1 MSSEDQ
7 KTTYSRF
14 ACIGTGLSGIG
25 LGATL
30 KRWYNLDDIHYFERQ
45 SQPGGT
51 WLQNQYPGCACD
63 IPNILYSFSF
73 EPNPDWTRILA
84 KREELYDYIM
94 RVAKKYHLL
103 NKMTFGA
110 QVEKCE
116 WSEEHAQWR
125 LTIRDL
131 ESGSL
136 FSHECQFLFSAT
148 GLFSNPR
155 ELDIPGVKSFKGP
168 IIHSAK
174 WRHDVNLTGKRV
186 VLFGNGCTAA
196 QIVPNILPQTKSLT
210 QIIRSK
216 HWILPPIDGPTLD
229 VLRWVMK
236 NIPGVQRLLRVLVF
250 LETER
255 QYKLFEMTEAGA
267 RVRAKFRETA
277 LTYMK
282 KTAPVK
288 YHDLLIPDFEFGCKR
303 RIYDSGY
310 LESIHADNFSLTD
323 KPATEITPDG
333 VRVGGQVIEADV
345 IVLANGFETGGFL
358 KGIEVIGRN
367 NENLHQHWERYGGAE
382 AYNTTSVSGFPNLFL
397 LYGPNSGVGHTS
409 AIIALENGIN
419 YSLRVVKPILDG
431 KASIVDVK
439 SEAESIWT
447 DSMQTG
453 VKSTV
458 FYSGCT
464 NWFVETKKNGK
475 RWNATVYPYS
485 QASFWRRSLFPV
497 WKDFDFSGSTNDPK
511 RNIWRRLFLRNVSQT
526 LYASIVVRGDRKIA
540 AFLAPKFVRPGR
552 PKVRHVGRQWI
563 PALQTPSRLC
573 HGRHLPP
580 GARFL
585 PDNLAASPSCRSI
598 VGNSDAEAQF
608 EPSGIETV
616 HAANQMVSPTPV
628 DYPVIMVVYPFHLAP
643 PANSTPLQANEQDV
657 SISSLAYFSNSK
669 LIALSR
675 RIGTTQVADLLA
687 KIEAAVKSTTRSPV
701 GVSPYPNDLEKEARS
716 VSLSQ
721 QSRLDYI
728 QSYFDQVHPLYP
740 FLDRASFENRARS
753 SRVGDIRSVDP
764 AWCAL
769 YHAVLGLGSLYHE
782 CGSFNAFSGTAWDI
796 FRVSLAL
803 FPRIVFGQTNL
814 VTVQAMAAMAIFSV
828 TYAALP
834 IEGVLISEAARIVSH
849 FQMTKAEACKTNQ
862 EFQRTF
868 WVIYSLESEYCL
880 NTGRSSIIPSHD
892 ISCPI
897 PQTNLPFLSG
907 FNWLQCKAKHAQMAS
922 DIYQR
927 LFSVK
932 ARSSSQALRQREAS
946 RCLEELETWRLSVPE
961 SFRPGL
967 RLRSHRLGQPQ
978 AVYLAVQIHFSYY
991 NVRIALARV
1000 CLLAWVQDSEEQTR
1014 YKLLLTESARSIID
1028 LVHFI
1033 DLEPFV
1039 LPWVQYNMP
1048 QAALFVLFDFI
1059 IEYPCHEE
1067 TRKNLSY
1074 MQIATAY
1081 FMRLQYIT
1089 GNMVFGTILTQFL
1102 QIATKF
1108 MEGTCISSI
1117 TQPEVSANPRG
1128 SELWQSRDSGIGT
1141 IGFEESLGFQ
1151 GLQFP
1156 IHNGFEFQDMDF
1168 WLTESGVLSFLES
1181 SGDFGLPNPESEGPL
1196 GEAAGRH

>member
-1 MSSEDQ
+1 MSFEDQ

-51 WLQNQYPGCACD
+51 WLQNQYPERDVVGCACD

-103 NKMTFGA
+103 DKMTFGA

-136 FSHECQFLFSAT
+136 FFHECQFLFSAT

-282 KTAPVK
+282 KTAPAK

-310 LESIHADNFSLTD
+310 LESIHADNFNLTD

-333 VRVGGQVIEADV
+333 VRVGGQVIETDV

-419 YSLRVVKPILDG
+419 YSLRVIKPILDG

-497 WKDFDFSGSTNDPK
+497 WKDFDFS
-511 RNIWRRLFLRNVSQT
+511 
-526 LYASIVVRGDRKIA
+526 VR
-540 AFLAPKFVRPGR
+540 
-552 PKVRHVGRQWI
+552 
-563 PALQTPSRLC
+563 
-573 HGRHLPP
+573 
-580 GARFL
+580 
-585 PDNLAASPSCRSI
+585 
-598 VGNSDAEAQF
+598 
-608 EPSGIETV
+608 
-616 HAANQMVSPTPV
+616 
-628 DYPVIMVVYPFHLAP
+628 
-643 PANSTPLQANEQDV
+643 
-657 SISSLAYFSNSK
+657 
-669 LIALSR
+669 
-675 RIGTTQVADLLA
+675 
-687 KIEAAVKSTTRSPV
+687 
-701 GVSPYPNDLEKEARS
+701 
-716 VSLSQ
+716 
-721 QSRLDYI
+721 
-728 QSYFDQVHPLYP
+728 
-740 FLDRASFENRARS
+740 
-753 SRVGDIRSVDP
+753 
-764 AWCAL
+764 
-769 YHAVLGLGSLYHE
+769 
-782 CGSFNAFSGTAWDI
+782 
-796 FRVSLAL
+796 LAL
-803 FPRIVFGQTNL
+803 FSLFGCINEML
-814 VTVQAMAAMAIFSV
+814 
-828 TYAALP
+828 
-834 IEGVLISEAARIVSH
+834 
-849 FQMTKAEACKTNQ
+849 
-862 EFQRTF
+862 TF
-868 WVIYSLESEYCL
+868 
-880 NTGRSSIIPSHD
+880 
-892 ISCPI
+892 
-897 PQTNLPFLSG
+897 
-907 FNWLQCKAKHAQMAS
+907 
-922 DIYQR
+922 
-927 LFSVK
+927 
-932 ARSSSQALRQREAS
+932 
-946 RCLEELETWRLSVPE
+946 
-961 SFRPGL
+961 
-967 RLRSHRLGQPQ
+967 
-978 AVYLAVQIHFSYY
+978 
-991 NVRIALARV
+991 
-1000 CLLAWVQDSEEQTR
+1000 
-1014 YKLLLTESARSIID
+1014 
-1028 LVHFI
+1028 
-1033 DLEPFV
+1033 
-1039 LPWVQYNMP
+1039 
-1048 QAALFVLFDFI
+1048 
-1059 IEYPCHEE
+1059 
-1067 TRKNLSY
+1067 
-1074 MQIATAY
+1074 
-1081 FMRLQYIT
+1081 
-1089 GNMVFGTILTQFL
+1089 
-1102 QIATKF
+1102 
-1108 MEGTCISSI
+1108 
-1117 TQPEVSANPRG
+1117 
-1128 SELWQSRDSGIGT
+1128 
-1141 IGFEESLGFQ
+1141 
-1151 GLQFP
+1151 
-1156 IHNGFEFQDMDF
+1156 
-1168 WLTESGVLSFLES
+1168 
-1181 SGDFGLPNPESEGPL
+1181 
-1196 GEAAGRH
+1196 

>member
-1 MSSEDQ
+1 MSSNNQ
-7 KTTYSRF
+7 KTSYSRF

-63 IPNILYSFSF
+63 VPNVLYSFSF

-84 KREELYDYIM
+84 KREELYEYIM
-94 RVAKKYHLL
+94 EVAKKHHLL
-103 NKMTFGA
+103 DKMTFGA

-116 WSEEHAQWR
+116 WFEEQARWR

-131 ESGSL
+131 ETGSL

-168 IIHSAK
+168 IIHSAR
-174 WRHDVNLTGKRV
+174 WRHDVDLTGKRV

-196 QIVPNILPQTKSLT
+196 QIVPNVLPKTKDLT

-255 QYKLFEMTEAGA
+255 QYKLFQMTDAGA

-277 LTYMK
+277 LAYMK
-282 KTAPVK
+282 KTAPAK
-288 YHDLLIPDFEFGCKR
+288 YHGLLIPDFEFGCKR

-310 LESIHADNFSLTD
+310 LESIHAENFSLTD

-358 KGIEVIGRN
+358 KGIEVRGRN
-367 NENLHQHWERYGGAE
+367 NENLHEHWERYGGAE

-419 YSLRVVKPILDG
+419 YSLRVIKPILDG
-431 KASIVDVK
+431 KASIVDP
-439 SEAESIWT
+439 W
-447 DSMQTG
+447 
-453 VKSTV
+453 
-458 FYSGCT
+458 
-464 NWFVETKKNGK
+464 
-475 RWNATVYPYS
+475 YS
-485 QASFWRRSLFPV
+485 QSKLGQG
-497 WKDFDFSGSTNDPK
+497 FSIPATAVEPARFGVSS
-511 RNIWRRLFLRNVSQT
+511 NVSQT
-526 LYASIVVRGDRKIA
+526 LYALTVAGGLKIA
-540 AFLAPKFVRPGR
+540 AFLAPKFTMNPDAAD
-552 PKVRHVGRQWI
+552 
-563 PALQTPSRLC
+563 PATPLSRAPSS
-573 HGRHLPP
+573 R
-580 GARFL
+580 GARSQ
-585 PDNLAASPSCRSI
+585 PDNLMASPSCRSI
-598 VGNSDAEAQF
+598 FGNSDAEAQF
-608 EPSGIETV
+608 EPSGTETM
-616 HAANQMVSPTPV
+616 HAANQIVSPTPV
-628 DYPVIMVVYPFHLAP
+628 DYPVIM
-643 PANSTPLQANEQDV
+643 ANEQDV

-669 LIALSR
+669 LTALSR
-675 RIGTTQVADLLA
+675 RIGNTQVTDLLA

-701 GVSPYPNDLEKEARS
+701 GAIPYPNDLEKETRS

-721 QSRLDYI
+721 QSRLDYLE
-728 QSYFDQVHPLYP
+728 SYFDQVHPLYP

-753 SRVGDIRSVDP
+753 SRVGDILSTDP

-769 YHAVLGLGSLYHE
+769 HHAVLALGSLYHE
-782 CGSFNAFSGTAWDI
+782 CGSFNAFAGTAWDI
-796 FRVSLAL
+796 FRISLAL
-803 FPRIVFGQTNL
+803 LPRLVFGQRNL
-814 VTVQAMAAMAIFSV
+814 LTVQAITAMALFGT

-834 IEGVLISEAARIVSH
+834 IEGILITEAARIVSY
-849 FQMTKAEACKTNQ
+849 FQMNKAEACKANS
-862 EFQRTF
+862 EFQRTV

-880 NTGRSSIIPSHD
+880 NTGRSSTIPNHD

-897 PQTNLPFLSG
+897 PKTSLPFLSG
-907 FNWLQCKAKHAQMAS
+907 FDWLQCKSRHALMAS

-932 ARSSSQALRQREAS
+932 ARSLSPELRQLEAN
-946 RCLEELETWRLSVPE
+946 RCLEELEAWRLSVPE
-961 SFRPGL
+961 TFRPGI
-967 RLRSHRLGQPQ
+967 RFRSYQLGQPQ
-978 AVYLAVQIHFSYY
+978 AVYVAVQIHFSFY
-991 NVRIALARV
+991 NIRIALARV
-1000 CLLAWVQDSEEQTR
+1000 CILAWIQDLEEQMR

-1028 LVHFI
+1028 LIHLI

-1059 IEYPCHEE
+1059 IEHPCHDE
-1067 TRKNLSY
+1067 TRKDLSY
-1074 MQIATAY
+1074 MQIATSY
-1081 FMRLQYIT
+1081 FMRLQYAT
-1089 GNMVFGTILTQFL
+1089 GNKAFGTIPTQFL
-1102 QIATKF
+1102 QIATSF
-1108 MEGTCISSI
+1108 VEDTYPSSI
-1117 TQPEVSANPRG
+1117 IQPGASANPQE

-1141 IGFEESLGFQ
+1141 SDLKESLGFQ

-1156 IHNGFEFQDMDF
+1156 IQNGFEFQDMDF

-1181 SGDFGLPNPESEGPL
+1181 DGDFGLPNPEAEGPL
-1196 GEAAGRH
+1196 ARGQEDTER